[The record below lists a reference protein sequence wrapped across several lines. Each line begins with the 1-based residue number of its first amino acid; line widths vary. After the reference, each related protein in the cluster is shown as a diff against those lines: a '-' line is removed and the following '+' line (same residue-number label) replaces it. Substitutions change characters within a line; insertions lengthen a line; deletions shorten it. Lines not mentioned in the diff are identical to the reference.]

1 MTKNL
6 SFPRVL
12 QVLPSLENGGVE
24 RASVDMVSGIKK
36 AYPGAETFV
45 ASSGGVL
52 VDKIFLLGGQHLE
65 TSLKSKTP
73 WSLIGSA
80 FSLKQLIAKHNIQIV
95 HARSR
100 APAWSALWAA
110 RQAKVPFITTY
121 HGIYNSNNSLKS
133 FYNSIMARGD
143 QVIAISGYVEK
154 HIKQHYPHLSSHINV
169 ICEGIDTTYFDPA
182 EIPPE
187 TPYALRAKWG
197 IPKESKVILLPGRL
211 TRWKGQKVLI
221 EALHQMDCSNVFAII
236 MGDDQGREDYRL
248 ELENQAADL
257 PIKFIGDYH
266 DMPTA
271 YALAD
276 VVLSCST
283 DPEAFGRVTAEA
295 LAMGRPYIGSNHG
308 ATPEMCIHG
317 KTGFLVPP
325 GNSETLA
332 AMISYV
338 LSLPEEKRLSL
349 SVNARQH
356 ICQNFSLE
364 QMVSRTLALYKAVL

>member
-1 MTKNL
+1 MDL

-12 QVLPSLENGGVE
+12 QVLPSLVSGGVE
-24 RASVDMVSGIKK
+24 RASVDMVAGIKK
-36 AYPGAETFV
+36 AYPDVETFV
-45 ASSGGVL
+45 ASGGGIL
-52 VDKIFLLGGQHLE
+52 VDKIFLLGGKHFEIPLD
-65 TSLKSKTP
+65 SKTP
-73 WSLIGSA
+73 WSLVRSA
-80 FSLKQLIAKHNIQIV
+80 LSLKNLIKKKDIQIA

-100 APAWSALWAA
+100 APAWSTLWAA
-110 RQAKVPFITTY
+110 RQAKVSFITTY
-121 HGIYNSNNSLKS
+121 HGIYNSTNAFKS

-143 QVIAISGYVEK
+143 KVIAISEYVAQ
-154 HIKQHYPHLSSHINV
+154 HVKQSYPHLSSHVTV
-169 ICEGIDTTYFDPA
+169 IYEGVDTAYFDPV
-182 EIPPE
+182 EISE
-187 TPYALRAKWG
+187 ESIRTLRAKWA
-197 IPKESKVILLPGRL
+197 IPEGLKVILLPGRL

-221 EALHQMDCSNVFAII
+221 EALHQMDTSNLFAVIL
-236 MGDDQGREDYRL
+236 GDAQGREGYHQ
-248 ELENQAADL
+248 ELKNQAIGL
-257 PIKFIGDYH
+257 PIKFIRDYH

-295 LAMGRPYIGSNHG
+295 LAMGRPYIGTNHG

-325 GNSETLA
+325 GNSQTLA

-338 LSLPEEKRLSL
+338 LSLTDKKKDTL

-356 ICQNFSLE
+356 ICHNFSLE
-364 QMVSRTLALYKAVL
+364 QMMSRTLALYKAAV